1 MKNSDVVRM
10 GIDRMIRE
18 RMRRKPDRA
27 TLRADLDEFL
37 RRYAGTGPHR
47 TEEEIEDLVSLA
59 MDERRE

>member
-1 MKNSDVVRM
+1 M